1 MRTLSANNWQALGQ
15 SHGAAWQFGLSRS
28 DLAAASQLRFQGS
41 PSTGRQ
47 NGDGSWPSST
57 NTVLAT
63 NATWTTPASQIVDA
77 RGAAGAYAVVTLES
91 ISGGTID
98 LDLEACPI
106 LSMDEAAWTT
116 VVSSTGITTAGV
128 QVLKVTRLSTQ
139 VVTGYLRLRITCTAG
154 PSTLNFRGELLQKQV
169 EDFESGVWLEA
180 LPVGLTGSGTWD
192 MPLTWLVDCS
202 RFLSCYLLLSYSG
215 SDGSA
220 VTARLQTAVALSA
233 DANLWNSVAT
243 TTLAATSQLL
253 DGRSTLS
260 TPPMGLLRLRL
271 EHSGGGTASGVLR
284 VHYLLKEI

>member
-77 RGAAGAYAVVTLES
+77 RGAAGVYAVVTLES

-116 VVSSTGITTAGV
+116 VASSTGITTAGV

-243 TTLAATSQLL
+243 DRKS
-253 DGRSTLS
+253 
-260 TPPMGLLRLRL
+260 
-271 EHSGGGTASGVLR
+271 V
-284 VHYLLKEI
+284 V